1 MRRRGAATASLEDD
15 EVPSTRIDVMIAGA
29 QKAGTTSL
37 VTALGSLQGVLSSH
51 PHEFTWFIDPDRFGE
66 SYEEAFVG
74 GFGRVGQ
81 PDEKVVAKSAS
92 LMFLPAAAERLHL
105 HNACCKILMTL
116 RHPVDRAWSA
126 YWFLRRVGIETAAT
140 FERALAL
147 EEERLPKDFNR
158 YHEAAYRARG
168 DYAPQVSR
176 MQAMFGEDNVRVLLL
191 EDIREDLAST
201 VADVASWISL
211 STLDEFEL
219 PVERVHVNAAAR
231 ARSEQLAAVLRR
243 PWSGPLRPLLPA
255 RLRRAVRTNV
265 KEPMIRANER
275 SAPTETMRTE
285 TRQELL
291 EWFAPRND
299 ALASLLGRDLQH
311 WSS

>member
-1 MRRRGAATASLEDD
+1 VVLQQPQPETLTVS
-15 EVPSTRIDVMIAGA
+15 STRIDVMIAGA

-37 VTALGSLQGVLSSH
+37 VTALGSLQSVMFSH
-51 PHEFTWFIDPDRFGE
+51 PHEFTWFIKPDRFGE

-74 GFGRVGQ
+74 CFGRLGQ
-81 PDEKVVAKSAS
+81 PDEKVLAKSAS

-105 HNACCKILMTL
+105 HNAHCKILMTL

-140 FERALAL
+140 FEQALAL
-147 EEERLPKDFNR
+147 EGERLANDFTR
-158 YHEAAYRARG
+158 YHETAYLARG

-176 MQAMFGEDNVRVLLL
+176 MQHMFGYDNVRVLLL

-201 VADVASWISL
+201 VADVASWIGL
-211 STLDEFEL
+211 ATPDEVDL
-219 PVERVHVNAAAR
+219 PVGSVHVNAAAR
-231 ARSEQLAAVLRR
+231 ARSERLAAVLRR
-243 PWSGPLRPLLPA
+243 PWSGPLRPLLPT
-255 RLRRAVRTNV
+255 RLRRAVRTRV

-291 EWFAPRND
+291 EWFAPRNHT
-299 ALASLLGRDLQH
+299 LACLLGRDLEH
-311 WSS
+311 WST